1 MEIKCD
7 SELAALGRQ
16 SDLISAALD
25 RAGGH
30 DEAMALLDRI
40 ESLSSAIAATPAT
53 TLEGLRV
60 KARATA
66 WALLGDFEGDFDP
79 SDESSINSRVAAS
92 IVRDLLRMT
101 PSA

>member
-1 MEIKCD
+1 
-7 SELAALGRQ
+7 L
-16 SDLISAALD
+16 DLVSAALE
-25 RAGGH
+25 RAGDH

-40 ESLSSAIAATPAT
+40 ESLSSAIASTPAT
-53 TLEGLRV
+53 SLEGLRV